1 MEISEMPEEDRILT
15 EENTN
20 LCESAAENA
29 ELNKTTVNK
38 KSSHTLTFFLVRL
51 VVCFIIFGGV
61 LFVKLNNPCMF
72 ENFRFWYQNNVCT
85 EQFSADEIKKSATS
99 LFFVAKDRFSQI
111 ISIKA

>member
-1 MEISEMPEEDRILT
+1 MEISEAPAEDSILEESKELYNPT
-15 EENTN
+15 VENT
-20 LCESAAENA
+20 
-29 ELNKTTVNK
+29 ELNESIINK

-85 EQFSADEIKKSATS
+85 EQFSADEIKNTAVS
-99 LFFVAKDRFSQI
+99 LFFVAKDRFSQM
-111 ISIKA
+111 ISI